1 MLKELS
7 KNTPENHEDYQNI
20 KNALEK
26 IQNEVD
32 GINNNKAGSD
42 NLKKLVEISTS
53 IDGLKVPS
61 SKIDLLT
68 ICKRWNY

>member
-68 ICKRWNY
+68 ICKR

>member
-32 GINNNKAGSD
+32 GINNNKAGAD

-53 IDGLKVPS
+53 IDGLKVPDTKNRTNS
-61 SKIDLLT
+61 Y
-68 ICKRWNY
+68 R